1 MEKVSINGAEIEY
14 EVRGSGDPL
23 LLIHGAILADA
34 FLPLMIEPS
43 IASNYQVI
51 YHHRRGFAG
60 SVRATS
66 SLTIK
71 ERASDCLA
79 LLGHLGVPQT
89 HVVGHSYG
97 GLIALQCALD
107 APDQVISLAL
117 LEPALFGSAPSAPE
131 FMQAAGPVV
140 EMYESGDK
148 VGAVDGFLNLV
159 GGPDFRKVIDEV
171 LPPGAFDLA
180 VSDIDTWFQSEMP
193 SFEGWSFTAE
203 EAKDIRQPVLSVVGD
218 ETIPIFRECHDLI
231 KQWIPQTEELGIP
244 QATHGL
250 QMMNPRAVAESL
262 AGFLAR
268 HKP

>member
-60 SVRATS
+60 STRATS
-66 SLTIK
+66 SLSIK

-79 LLGHLGVPQT
+79 LLGHLGVPQA
-89 HVVGHSYG
+89 HIAGHSYG

-107 APDQVISLAL
+107 APDRLVSLAL
-117 LEPALFGSAPSAPE
+117 LEPSLFGSAPSAPE
-131 FMQAAGPVV
+131 VMQAFGPIV
-140 EMYESGDK
+140 EMYTSGDK
-148 VGAVDGFLNLV
+148 VGTTDAFINLV

-180 VSDIDTWFQSEMP
+180 VSDIDAWFQSEMP
-193 SFEGWSFTAE
+193 AFETWSFTAE
-203 EAKDIRQPVLSVVGD
+203 EAKGIRQPVLSVVGD
-218 ETIPIFRECHDLI
+218 ETLPIFRECHDLV
-231 KQWIPQTEELGIP
+231 KQWIPQAEESIIP
-244 QATHGL
+244 QATHAL

-262 AGFLAR
+262 AGFFAR

>member
-43 IASNYQVI
+43 IARNYQVI

-60 SVRATS
+60 SARAAS
-66 SLTIK
+66 SVTIK

-79 LLGHLGVPQT
+79 LLGHLGIRRA
-89 HVVGHSYG
+89 HVAGHSYG
-97 GLIALQCALD
+97 GLIALQCALT

-117 LEPALFGSAPSAPE
+117 LEPALFGWTPSAPE

-148 VGAVDGFLNLV
+148 AGATDGFLKLV
-159 GGPDFRKVIDEV
+159 GGPDFRKVIDVV
-171 LPPGAFDLA
+171 LPPGAFDLG
-180 VSDIDTWFQSEMP
+180 VTDIDTWLQSDLP
-193 SFEGWSFTAE
+193 SIEGWSFTAE
-203 EAKDIRQPVLSVVGD
+203 AAKDIKQPVLAVVGD
-218 ETIPIFRECHDLI
+218 ETLPIFRECHDLI
-231 KQWIPQTEELGIP
+231 KQWIPQTEESSIP
-244 QATHGL
+244 QATHAL

-268 HKP
+268 HKL